1 MADYIRWLRER
12 VGHDHIQLAYAAAC
26 VVSDGRVLMQRRS
39 DDGRWGLPGG
49 AIELGESAA
58 SAVVREVAAAY
69 AGCLSSTSTSR
80 HVTDD
85 ASAGGFATGVCSMR
99 RR

>member
-26 VVSDGRVLMQRRS
+26 VVADGRVLMQRRS
-39 DDGRWGLPGG
+39 DDGQWGLPGG

-58 SAVVREVAAAY
+58 SAVVREVAEETGPPKRAVCRALRP
-69 AGCLSSTSTSR
+69 G
-80 HVTDD
+80 
-85 ASAGGFATGVCSMR
+85 AT
-99 RR
+99 